1 MGARRGDDSLPP
13 AYLFGNSGTASR
25 RLKVLAD
32 VFAESSRPFLSEAT
46 RERPC
51 FAVDIGCGPGYTTRL
66 AAEMLGP
73 LRTVGIDSSEA
84 FIEEARRSG
93 GVRVSYMVHD
103 AATIPFPVGP
113 ADLIYAR
120 FVATHLIDPEAVID
134 RWASQLVQGGLLLLD
149 EVDSITTSNDVL
161 SHYLDMVSSVLAHD
175 GKTLCVG
182 PALSE
187 MRLTGL
193 KTRADGVRR
202 LRVQDRQAATMFRLN
217 LETWRSHPFAAGTYG
232 DGALRLLA
240 DELEAQGCVP
250 GDESGIEWGMRQIV
264 LERA

>member
-1 MGARRGDDSLPP
+1 MGARRGYDSRPP
-13 AYLFGNSGTASR
+13 AYLFGDSGTASH

-32 VFAESSRPFLSEAT
+32 VFAESSRSFLSEAT

-66 AAEMLGP
+66 AAEVLGP

-93 GVRVSYMVHD
+93 GCRVSYMVHD
-103 AATIPFPVGP
+103 ASTVPFPVGP
-113 ADLIYAR
+113 ADVIYAR
-120 FVATHLIDPEAVID
+120 FVATHLVDPETAVG
-134 RWASQLVQGGLLLLD
+134 RWGSQLVQGGLLLLD

-161 SHYLDMVSSVLAHD
+161 SRYLDMLAPLLAHE

-182 PALSE
+182 PALSG
-187 MRLTGL
+187 MRLPGL
-193 KTRADGVRR
+193 KTSVDRVRR
-202 LRVQDRQAATMFRLN
+202 LRVQNRQAAAMFRLN
-217 LETWRSHPFAAGTYG
+217 LETWRSHPFAVERYG
-232 DGALRLLA
+232 ADALRLLA
-240 DELEAQGCVP
+240 EELEGEASDTG
-250 GDESGIEWGMRQIV
+250 GESGIEWGMRQIV